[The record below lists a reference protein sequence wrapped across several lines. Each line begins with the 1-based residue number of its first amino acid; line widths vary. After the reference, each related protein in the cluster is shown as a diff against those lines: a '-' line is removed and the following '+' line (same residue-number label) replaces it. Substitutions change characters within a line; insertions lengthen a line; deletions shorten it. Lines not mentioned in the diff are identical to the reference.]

1 MAGVGKKASNFVVWA
16 ILGLLVFALAGFGIG
31 EFGGGVRSV
40 GAVGDTEI
48 AVEEYARALE
58 AELRARR
65 ASGAEVPSLATPEGQ
80 RIAQGVQRQLLGT
93 AALDGE
99 TERLGLS
106 VGDAEVRDIV
116 LGIEAFRGLD
126 GTFDRAA
133 YAETLRRNGLTEDDF
148 EAQIRRET
156 ARTLTVAAVTG
167 GIVMPA
173 TFVDTLLAY
182 SAERRDILW
191 VRLDDSMQDQPLP
204 EPTDADLRSYFD
216 ANPDDFI
223 APEQRRV
230 RYAVLTPEMIVAG
243 NPPDEAELRRIYDQ
257 RAAEYNLPE
266 RRLVERLIF
275 PDAAA
280 AEAARA
286 ALDAGGQTFEALVM
300 GRGLSLSDVDLGD
313 VTRTELGAAGD
324 PVFALQGPGVAGPV
338 DTSLGPAL
346 FRVNAILA
354 ATTTPFA
361 EVRSDLAEEVSMG
374 RARREI
380 ADKRDPIDDLL
391 AGGADLDELSAE
403 VGMAL
408 GEVSVSE
415 ENGEGVAG
423 YTAFREAVARLTP
436 DSFPELVELED
447 GGLAVVELVEIVAP
461 ALRDFDDVREAA
473 AEGWRQAETARRLL
487 ERAGTIR
494 AARTAGASFEAQGLT
509 VDVRSGLARESFLD
523 GAPEGLID
531 AVFGLEA
538 PGETLAMEG
547 DGGTAHIVELT
558 AITAPDP
565 ANAETALLAARLQDA
580 MNQSFADDLLETMIG
595 ALETAAGITVNPAAI
610 NAVHAQFP

>member
-1 MAGVGKKASNFVVWA
+1 MAGVGKKASNFVVWT

-31 EFGGGVRSV
+31 EFGGGVRSI

-48 AVEEYARALE
+48 PVDDYARALE
-58 AELRARR
+58 AEIRARR
-65 ASGAEVPSLATPEGQ
+65 ASGAEVPSLSTPEGQ
-80 RIAQGVQRQLLGT
+80 RIALGVQRQLLGT

-116 LGIEAFRGLD
+116 LGIEAFQGLD
-126 GTFDRAA
+126 GAFDRAA
-133 YAETLRRNGLTEDDF
+133 YAETLRRNGLTEDEF
-148 EAQIRRET
+148 EAQIRREA
-156 ARTLTVAAVTG
+156 ARTLTIAAVTG
-167 GIVMPA
+167 SVAMPPE
-173 TFVDTLLAY
+173 FVDTLLAY

-191 VRLDDSMQDQPLP
+191 VRLDASMLDEPLP
-204 EPTDADLRSYFD
+204 EPSDTDLRGYYD
-216 ANPDDFI
+216 ANPDAFI

-243 NPPDEAELRRIYDQ
+243 NPPDEGELRQLYDQ
-257 RAAEYNLPE
+257 RATEFNLPE

-275 PDAAA
+275 PDTTAAD
-280 AEAARA
+280 AARA
-286 ALDAGGQTFEALVM
+286 ALDAGGQTFEALVT

-313 VTRTELGAAGD
+313 VTRAELGAAGD
-324 PVFALQGPGVAGPV
+324 PVFALQEPGVAGPV
-338 DTSLGPAL
+338 ETPLGPAL

-354 ATTTPFA
+354 ATTTPFE
-361 EVRSDLAEEVSMG
+361 EVRADLAEEVSMG

-403 VGMAL
+403 AGMAL

-415 ENGEGVAG
+415 EEAEGIAG
-423 YTAFREAVARLTP
+423 YAAFREKVEELTP
-436 DSFPELVELED
+436 ESFPELVELED

-461 ALRDFDDVREAA
+461 APRDFDDVREAA
-473 AEGWRQAETARRLL
+473 AEGWRSNETSRRLL

-523 GAPEGLID
+523 GAPDGLID
-531 AVFGLEA
+531 AVFGLGA
-538 PGETLAMEG
+538 PGETLALEG
-547 DGGTAHIVELT
+547 DGGTAHLVEL
-558 AITAPDP
+558 
-565 ANAETALLAARLQDA
+565 
-580 MNQSFADDLLETMIG
+580 
-595 ALETAAGITVNPAAI
+595 AAI
-610 NAVHAQFP
+610 MPPIRPTPKWPFWRRAFGTR